1 MAINYASPPG
11 DSEQIALTGL
21 QHLARSAQDLRA
33 PDLMALRA
41 DELELFSPHAVHH
54 VRLDD
59 LAARRPLG
67 DSAVTGWRYLA
78 RRDSRVLASSE
89 VSADADGRPTGLE
102 QVNMGP
108 FVQSTAQALADLSE
122 NDEIQADSYEL
133 HMLRIPAL
141 CAVILWLSSP
151 DTDRNLFV
159 PLAPAPSY
167 LEAGRVYRE
176 NEIWDAVDEPV
187 RLSLQYDRD
196 KPYYG
201 EE

>member
-1 MAINYASPPG
+1 MAINYASPPEN
-11 DSEQIALTGL
+11 SEQIALTGL
-21 QHLARSAQDLRA
+21 QHLARSARDLEA
-33 PDLMALRA
+33 ADLMALRA
-41 DELELFSPHAVHH
+41 DELELLMPHTVHH

-78 RRDSRVLASSE
+78 GRGSRVLASSE
-89 VSADADGRPTGLE
+89 VSADADGRPAGLQ

-108 FVQSTAQALADLSE
+108 FVQSTTRTLADLSE
-122 NDEIQADSYEL
+122 NAEIQADDYEL

-141 CAVILWLSSP
+141 CAVILWLASP
-151 DTDRNLFV
+151 DAGRDLFV

-167 LEAGRVYRE
+167 LEAGRIYRE
-176 NEIWDAVDEPV
+176 DEIWDALDVPV
-187 RLSLQYDRD
+187 RLSLQFDRD
-196 KPYYG
+196 RPYR